1 MYHKYNSYIYIYIY
15 VYTYIYS
22 HIHVYISATVPPG
35 TTGVFI
41 MCLRGPCHGDPG
53 WNVELF
59 KGTPP
64 PGADPCVTFSRC
76 RSSLFEAVF

>member
-1 MYHKYNSYIYIYIY
+1 MYIYEYMY
-15 VYTYIYS
+15 NY
-22 HIHVYISATVPPG
+22 PPPCPQG
-35 TTGVFI
+35 TRCVFI

-64 PGADPCVTFSRC
+64 PPGHAP
-76 RSSLFEAVF
+76 A